1 MDGPA
6 GVRNKGFLGKR
17 VDPGA
22 TPLRSI
28 LAAGFMAV
36 ALTGCATKAVE
47 GIKEPMP
54 LKREAV
60 NFLNEEP
67 VITLYG
73 DSLST
78 WFGDYNRG
86 APLPDRKV
94 GPVIVNGIELVSA
107 IQLLVEPFDI
117 AVAPAP
123 EMAGVKATL
132 FNTGKRP
139 LSEIVQVLCDNAGV
153 FYHYDGRTLRLDAKR
168 NFVARVPRI
177 GESVTSIAEAVGN
190 LGATDIHA
198 DPASGLLSFAADYR
212 THERLKEY
220 MRTFENG
227 RDMIVYDVWI
237 LEIKLDESS
246 QIGVNWK
253 SLTELSSDGLQLNF
267 GMSST
272 TLASG
277 LNLGLISEGDASSL
291 EAVLQFL
298 EEHGSAK
305 TLARPTVTV
314 MSGKEASFNVGESRE
329 YISEVTISTVLDDDD
344 DDAIQVTTST
354 LETGL
359 NVVFGGSHDNGIVHT
374 DVSIEINN
382 LIEFQKFSTTAA
394 GEGTELLLPHTANR
408 KYETAV
414 DARPGDILVIGG
426 LIQEAAEDGD
436 TRIYGTDVPVSNSHK
451 GSRSELVMMLRPRL
465 VKIRPAE
472 PKPHPIVSH

>member
-1 MDGPA
+1 
-6 GVRNKGFLGKR
+6 
-17 VDPGA
+17 
-22 TPLRSI
+22 
-28 LAAGFMAV
+28 
-36 ALTGCATKAVE
+36 
-47 GIKEPMP
+47 
-54 LKREAV
+54 
-60 NFLNEEP
+60 
-67 VITLYG
+67 
-73 DSLST
+73 
-78 WFGDYNRG
+78 
-86 APLPDRKV
+86 
-94 GPVIVNGIELVSA
+94 
-107 IQLLVEPFDI
+107 
-117 AVAPAP
+117 
-123 EMAGVKATL
+123 
-132 FNTGKRP
+132 
-139 LSEIVQVLCDNAGV
+139 
-153 FYHYDGRTLRLDAKR
+153 
-168 NFVARVPRI
+168 VARVPRI

-190 LGATDIHA
+190 LGATNIHA

-314 MSGKEASFNVGESRE
+314 MSGREASFNVGESRE

-382 LIEFQKFSTTAA
+382 LIEFQQFSTTAA